1 MSYEIRIYK
10 KSKSG
15 RIRTGKINNW
25 DRKGLLGWIKLF
37 FILKHYNVRG

>member
-25 DRKGLLGWIKLF
+25 EKKGLLNWIQLF
-37 FILKHYNVRG
+37 FILKRFNVKG